1 MIVSTPGA
9 MAAAALAIFVHAL
22 LWRILRKPGA
32 SRPTLEVSR
41 IFVWIGIRMVVQLT
55 LLVAGA
61 FIFTKNR
68 TSFFFTWLTLYVTL
82 TSYEIL
88 SLHHQGAKKT

>member
-1 MIVSTPGA
+1 VIVSTPAA
-9 MAAAALAIFVHAL
+9 MAAATLAISVHAL

-41 IFVWIGIRMVVQLT
+41 ILVWIGIRMAVQLT
-55 LLVAGA
+55 FLVVGA
-61 FIFTKNR
+61 FIFAKNR